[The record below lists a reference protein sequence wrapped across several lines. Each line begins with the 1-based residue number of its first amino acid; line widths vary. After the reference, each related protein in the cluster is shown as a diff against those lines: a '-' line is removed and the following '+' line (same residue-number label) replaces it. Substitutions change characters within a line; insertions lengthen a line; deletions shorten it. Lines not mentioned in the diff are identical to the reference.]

1 MAKKII
7 LVPVDGSPYSMRAAQ
22 YALKI
27 AALMDAK
34 ILVLH
39 CHKAFPSVLREPYFQ
54 QAIDKIIEKSNQ
66 LLLPYRQVFEKSG
79 LAFEVR
85 TLEGP
90 ARKTIVR
97 VAQKEDFEM
106 IVMGTRGLTD
116 LAGMVLGS
124 VTHRV
129 LHSVSCPVLVVK

>member
-1 MAKKII
+1 MDKKRI
-7 LVPVDGSPYSMRAAQ
+7 LVPVDGSPYSMRAAE

-27 AALMDAK
+27 AALMDAE
-34 ILVLH
+34 ILLLH
-39 CHKAFPSVLREPYFQ
+39 CHKAFPSMLREPYFQ

-66 LLLPYRQVFEKSG
+66 LLLPYRQLLEKSQ
-79 LAFEVR
+79 LAFEIR

-90 ARKTIVR
+90 AKKTIAQ
-97 VAQKEDFEM
+97 VAQKEAFEM
-106 IVMGTRGLTD
+106 VIMGTRGLTD
-116 LAGMVLGS
+116 LAGVVLGS